1 MLFFFDRSGLTVTAF
16 GSYASEEIDIIDILN
31 STAQALLF
39 DQKTEA
45 FSSKQISADRAGK
58 FPVGRIY
65 ASCMLGNMSTILIYL
80 LK

>member
-1 MLFFFDRSGLTVTAF
+1 MLFFFDRSGLTVAAF
-16 GSYASEEIDIIDILN
+16 GKYSDGEIEILN
-31 STAQALLF
+31 NTAQVLLF

-58 FPVGRIY
+58 FPVKRIY